1 VRGYIVAAIS
11 GIPWMDNASRSDLLN
26 EALGLYKLIS
36 QLPPRAVPRAIA
48 FGIDGVMKALNRAY
62 RRTWVRTR
70 KTAIESGLKLHRA
83 MEEPIVFYVVS
94 SHQKPQKAHEPLQGK
109 LLVDRYW
116 KSTLEAVGGDV
127 KAVGRFIRN
136 RHIKTVQWAMGEPH
150 WLLTRPNCK
159 HFLIPVRTD
168 VAMSDTAKALS
179 NMSRRASRGTHR
191 PLSDH
196 ERWMQYCEMRS
207 AVLSSCRKIIKTQDG

>member
-1 VRGYIVAAIS
+1 
-11 GIPWMDNASRSDLLN
+11 MDNASRSDLMR
-26 EALGLYKLIS
+26 ESMDLYKLIS
-36 QLPPRAVPRAIA
+36 QLPHRAVPRAIA

-70 KTAIESGLKLHRA
+70 KVAVNSGLRLHRA

-116 KSTLEAVGGDV
+116 KSTLESVGGDI

-136 RHIKTVQWAMGEPH
+136 RRIKTVQWAMGEPH

-168 VAMSDTAKALS
+168 VAMAETAKVLAS
-179 NMSRRASRGTHR
+179 MSRRESRGTHR

-196 ERWMQYCEMRS
+196 ERWRQYCEMRS
-207 AVLSSCRKIIKTQDG
+207 AVLNSCRNIIK